1 MRNKYLDLDCDMVLT
16 QQMLSGKWRLKII
29 YTICNRTLRF
39 GEIRDGVGDIQEGYL
54 SKILKELE
62 EEKIITKKI
71 YSVIPPKTEYK
82 LTEFGLSLKDVMDTM
97 EIWGKTYRA
106 YIEKIQGDQ

>member
-1 MRNKYLDLDCDMVLT
+1 MGNKYLDLECDMVLT

-29 YTICNRTLRF
+29 YAICDKTLRF
-39 GEIRDGVGDIQEGYL
+39 GEIRNRVGDIQEGYL

-82 LTEFGLSLKDVMDTM
+82 LTEFGLSLKDVMEVM
-97 EIWGKTYRA
+97 ETWGGSYRA
-106 YIEKIQGDQ
+106 FMNNQTNE